1 MRALPGRL
9 SSGAAGSR
17 MQSMTRELTVIGVPC
32 SAGAHHGGLERG
44 PAALRAA
51 GLPDRLRRAGWEVSD
66 AGDLA
71 PRVFTADAAHPRARN
86 RDAVL
91 AACRDVAAATGQAL
105 AAGRIPVLVGGD
117 CSITAGAVAG
127 CLSQR
132 PDAALLYLD
141 GDADLRTPQT
151 TIAGNFDGMVIA
163 ALLGHGDPGYIGLA
177 GPVPM
182 LTPRRLAIL
191 GYDDGDIDPRERHLL
206 SPPLSHADGPQV
218 AADPAGAATAAL
230 AHVEAS
236 AGAIVVHF
244 DVDAVDSADLPL
256 ANYPHHG
263 KGLTFDAAITVLREL
278 CASPA
283 FAGLVLTE
291 VNPTHDPG
299 GELVGRYVDGVT
311 AALGEPARDQ

>member
-1 MRALPGRL
+1 MRR
-9 SSGAAGSR
+9 
-17 MQSMTRELTVIGVPC
+17 MTRTLTVIGVPC

-51 GLPDRLRRAGWEVSD
+51 GLPGRLRQAGWEVSD
-66 AGDLA
+66 IGDLTQQ
-71 PRVFTADAAHPRARN
+71 VFTADAAHPQARN
-86 RDAVL
+86 RDAVVQ
-91 AACRDVAAATGQAL
+91 ACRDVAGATSQAI
-105 AAGRIPVLVGGD
+105 AAGRIPVLLGGD
-117 CSITAGAVAG
+117 CSITVGAVAG
-127 CLSQR
+127 CLAQR
-132 PDAALLYLD
+132 PDTGLLYLD

-151 TIAGNFDGMVIA
+151 TVAGNFDGMVIA
-163 ALLGHGDPGYIGLA
+163 ALLGHGDPGYAGLA
-177 GPVPM
+177 GTMPM
-182 LTPRRLAIL
+182 LPPRRLAIL
-191 GYDDGDIDPRERHLL
+191 GYDDSDIDPRERHLL
-206 SPPLSHADGPQV
+206 SPPLSHADGKRV
-218 AADPAGAATAAL
+218 AADPVGAAAAAR

-263 KGLTFDAAITVLREL
+263 KGLTFDVAVTVLREL

-299 GELVGRYVDGVT
+299 GELLGRYIDGVA
-311 AALGEPARDQ
+311 AALGAPARGR

>member
-1 MRALPGRL
+1 
-9 SSGAAGSR
+9 
-17 MQSMTRELTVIGVPC
+17 MTRALTVIGVPC
-32 SAGAHHGGLERG
+32 SAGAHHAGLERG

-51 GLPDRLRRAGWEVSD
+51 GLLARLRQSGCEVSD

-71 PRVFTADAAHPRARN
+71 PHVFTADPAHPQARN
-86 RDAVL
+86 QDAVVQ
-91 AACRDVAAATGQAL
+91 ACRDVAEATGQAI
-105 AAGRIPVLVGGD
+105 AAGRVPVLLGGD

-132 PDAALLYLD
+132 PDTGLLYLD

-163 ALLGHGDPGYIGLA
+163 ALLGEGDPGYIGLA

-182 LTPRRLAIL
+182 LPPQRLAIL
-191 GYDDGDIDPRERHLL
+191 GYDDSDIDPRERHLL
-206 SPPLSHADGPQV
+206 APPLSHADGTRL
-218 AADPAGAATAAL
+218 AADPVGIAVAARR
-230 AHVEAS
+230 HVEAA

-263 KGLTFDAAITVLREL
+263 KGVTLATAVTVLREL

-283 FAGLVLTE
+283 LAGLVLTE
-291 VNPTHDPG
+291 VNPTHDPS
-299 GELVGRYVDGVT
+299 GELLDRYIDAIATALAPPPGR
-311 AALGEPARDQ
+311 

>member
-1 MRALPGRL
+1 MRGMRRA
-9 SSGAAGSR
+9 
-17 MQSMTRELTVIGVPC
+17 LTVIGVPC

-51 GLPDRLRRAGWEVSD
+51 GLPDRLRRAGWQVAD
-66 AGDLA
+66 AGDLP

-86 RDAVL
+86 RDAVVR
-91 AACRDVAAATGQAL
+91 ACRDVAGATSQAI
-105 AAGRIPVLVGGD
+105 AAGLIPVLVGGD

-127 CLSQR
+127 CLAQR
-132 PDAALLYLD
+132 PDTGLLYLD

-163 ALLGHGDPGYIGLA
+163 ALLGQGDPAYTALA
-177 GPVPM
+177 GTVPM
-182 LTPRRLAIL
+182 LEPRRLAIL
-191 GYDDGDIDPRERHLL
+191 GYDDADIDPAERYLL
-206 SPPLSHADGPQV
+206 GPQLSHADGKQV
-218 AADPAGAATAAL
+218 AADPAGAAAAAR

-236 AGAIVVHF
+236 TAAIVVHF

-263 KGLTFDAAITVLREL
+263 QGLRFDAAMAVLREL

-283 FAGLVLTE
+283 FAALVLTE

-299 GELVGRYVDGVT
+299 GELLGRYIDGVT
-311 AALGEPARDQ
+311 AALAEPARNR

>member
-1 MRALPGRL
+1 M
-9 SSGAAGSR
+9 
-17 MQSMTRELTVIGVPC
+17 PC

-51 GLPDRLRRAGWEVSD
+51 GLPDRLRQAGWEVAD
-66 AGDLA
+66 AGDLT
-71 PRVFTADAAHPRARN
+71 PRVFTADPAHPRARN
-86 RDAVL
+86 RDAVVQ
-91 AACRDVAAATGQAL
+91 ACRDVAAATSQAI

-127 CLSQR
+127 CLAQR
-132 PDAALLYLD
+132 PDTGLLYLD

-163 ALLGHGDPGYIGLA
+163 ALLGEGDPGYIGLA
-177 GPVPM
+177 GTVPM
-182 LTPRRLAIL
+182 LAPQRLAML

-206 SPPLSHADGPQV
+206 GLPVSHADGTQV
-218 AADPAGAATAAL
+218 AADPAGAAAAAR
-230 AHVEAS
+230 AHVEAC

-263 KGLTFDAAITVLREL
+263 KGLSFEAAMMVLREL

-283 FAGLVLTE
+283 FTALVLTE
-291 VNPTHDPG
+291 VNPAYDPA
-299 GELVGRYVDGVT
+299 GELLGRYLDGVS
-311 AALGEPARDQ
+311 AALAGPARDR

>member
-1 MRALPGRL
+1 
-9 SSGAAGSR
+9 
-17 MQSMTRELTVIGVPC
+17 MTRALTVIGVPC

-44 PAALRAA
+44 PAALRAV

-86 RDAVL
+86 RDAVVR
-91 AACRDVAAATGQAL
+91 ACRDVAGATGQAI

-127 CLSQR
+127 CLAQR
-132 PDAALLYLD
+132 PDTGLLYLD

-163 ALLGHGDPGYIGLA
+163 ALLGEGDRGYAGLA
-177 GPVPM
+177 GQVPM
-182 LTPRRLAIL
+182 LPPERLAVL
-191 GYDDGDIDPRERHLL
+191 GYDDADIDPAERHLL
-206 SPPLSHADGPQV
+206 GPPVSHADGKQV
-218 AADPAGAATAAL
+218 AADPLGAAAAAR

-263 KGLTFDAAITVLREL
+263 KGLRFDAAVVVLREL

-283 FAGLVLTE
+283 FAALVLTE
-291 VNPTHDPG
+291 VNPTHDTG
-299 GELVGRYVDGVT
+299 GELLGRYIDGVA
-311 AALGEPARDQ
+311 AALAEPVGNQ